1 MRVLIKF
8 KNFVRFYK
16 MNRLWGDSIFQAF
29 YYALCNKAFFASYKD
44 LLLDKQITTTE
55 LETFAIRELIDCY
68 GTNTNAQA
76 LANKQLQKLLDKI
89 EYMSN
94 IRIMN
99 RSVVKE
105 LYSVL
110 VYAVVDENTSQR
122 AAVIATTNQSED
134 LEYYIIAECNIE
146 DAWLVCEALQIQA
159 DIKYQKIVDECEEI
173 AQQITQQQ

>member
-44 LLLDKQITTTE
+44 LLLDKQIT
-55 LETFAIRELIDCY
+55 DCY

-76 LANKQLQKLLDKI
+76 LANKQLQKLLDKV
-89 EYMSN
+89 EYISN

-134 LEYYIIAECNIE
+134 LEYYIVAECNIE
-146 DAWLVCEALQIQA
+146 DVWIVCEALQIQA